1 MMPVQSR
8 AVLHDRVE
16 RQARIWQVAVD
27 RVVETDT
34 SVLAFGRRD
43 EGSVVLKVVR
53 EPGDEWFCGQVIE
66 AFAGNGVVRVLDHA
80 GGAVL
85 LERLI
90 PGTSLASMF
99 VSQEDDQATAV
110 VADIVARMAPGTPGS
125 RVPSV
130 SAWAQG
136 FDRYLATGDRR
147 VSRPLV
153 ESARAVFLHLCA
165 SQSAPR
171 LLHGDLHH
179 GNVLLDANRGW
190 LAIDPKGAIGEI
202 EFEFGAALRNPC
214 ERPELF
220 TAETT
225 IERRVARY
233 SNGQRNAGRILGW
246 AFAQAVLATLW
257 ELEDSQR
264 LEAGKGWIALAD
276 RVRPMLR
283 GVADA

>member
-1 MMPVQSR
+1 
-8 AVLHDRVE
+8 
-16 RQARIWQVAVD
+16 
-27 RVVETDT
+27 
-34 SVLAFGRRD
+34 
-43 EGSVVLKVVR
+43 
-53 EPGDEWFCGQVIE
+53 
-66 AFAGNGVVRVLDHA
+66 
-80 GGAVL
+80 
-85 LERLI
+85 
-90 PGTSLASMF
+90 
-99 VSQEDDQATAV
+99 
-110 VADIVARMAPGTPGS
+110 
-125 RVPSV
+125 
-130 SAWAQG
+130 
-136 FDRYLATGDRR
+136 
-147 VSRPLV
+147 
-153 ESARAVFLHLCA
+153 VFLHLCA